1 MSDWF
6 FQALAFLPSNIGL
19 LLTGAITAL
28 LILLWDWRFALISI
42 GFIQLSVA
50 TSAVILHAVPA
61 EWGLIQTVIV
71 ALVCLMLML
80 SARAHELQPSIRQTG
95 TGVSRGF
102 LLGMF
107 LAGAWFM
114 DLQIAL
120 PGIDHLVME
129 LFVWLVLC
137 GIMLLGLSDHPLYN
151 GMGLLL
157 WLIPVQAVISV
168 VTPIPVIVA
177 FVGLLILLVGMAVS
191 YLVFVE
197 HMPTEDH
204 GPVLTDLAFP
214 QQLKV
219 ERSPEMENATPEST
233 APANARWPE
242 WSEWMGRA
250 LPQKTRHQSRR
261 ADTPAPTASAP
272 ASASAAPAKAPTDS
286 AHTSTQP
293 GDSRRRRARP
303 SQPPV
308 SEQDRPPSEAPPIS
322 PESSSKPPRTGR
334 KP

>member
-1 MSDWF
+1 MIDWI
-6 FQALAFLPSNIGL
+6 FQALAFLPSNTGL

-50 TSAVILHAVPA
+50 TSAVLLHAVPA

-80 SARAHELQPSIRQTG
+80 SAREHELHPSIRQTG

-114 DLQIAL
+114 DLQMAL
-120 PGIDHLVME
+120 PGIDPLVME

-151 GMGLLL
+151 GIGLLL

-197 HMPTEDH
+197 HMPAEAR

-219 ERSPEMENATPEST
+219 ERSPDVENATAGST
-233 APANARWPE
+233 APAHARWP
-242 WSEWMGRA
+242 EWMGRA
-250 LPQKTRHQSRR
+250 LPQKRRSQSRR
-261 ADTPAPTASAP
+261 ADTPAPS
-272 ASASAAPAKAPTDS
+272 APAKAPTS
-286 AHTSTQP
+286 TAHTTTQP
-293 GDSRRRRARP
+293 DDSPRRRARS

-308 SEQDRPPSEAPPIS
+308 SEQDRPPSAAPPIS